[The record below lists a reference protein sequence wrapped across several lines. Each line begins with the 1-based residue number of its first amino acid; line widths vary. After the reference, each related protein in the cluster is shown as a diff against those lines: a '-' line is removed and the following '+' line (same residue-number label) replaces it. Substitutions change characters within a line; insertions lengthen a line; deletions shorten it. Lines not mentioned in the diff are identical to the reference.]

1 MAQQCGGGYYY
12 DYYHHHDS
20 TSHLSFG
27 GMTTSLHW
35 KHMIVLSLVRRVQYK
50 ASVGMVQ
57 QHRPQVRTQQRNQ
70 AKTCF
75 PMDFVFLSCYEQEA
89 GLKLEVRHSR
99 SIFVT
104 CFSLSHDVPVC
115 WGGIRRNDKS
125 QSYRYTFGPSRDIHP
140 GQFTKS
146 SHT

>member
-12 DYYHHHDS
+12 DYHHHDS

-27 GMTTSLHW
+27 GMTTSPHW

-50 ASVGMVQ
+50 ASVGMV

-75 PMDFVFLSCYEQEA
+75 PMDFVFLSWNEQEA
-89 GLKLEVRHSR
+89 GLTLEVRHSR

-104 CFSLSHDVPVC
+104 CFA
-115 WGGIRRNDKS
+115 
-125 QSYRYTFGPSRDIHP
+125 QS
-140 GQFTKS
+140 
-146 SHT
+146 